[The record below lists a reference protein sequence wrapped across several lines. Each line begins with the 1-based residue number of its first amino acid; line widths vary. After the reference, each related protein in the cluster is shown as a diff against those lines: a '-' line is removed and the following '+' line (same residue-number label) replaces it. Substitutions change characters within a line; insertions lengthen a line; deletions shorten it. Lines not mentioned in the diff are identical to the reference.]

1 MNVLRVSL
9 RDDEHKALRELAQ
22 RERRDLRA
30 QAALLIRNGLEQAR
44 LLPTD
49 TSTPVTSAQVS
60 VVSHGG

>member
-1 MNVLRVSL
+1 MARITVSL
-9 RDDEHKALRELAQ
+9 EPQERDALFEMAQ
-22 RERRDLRA
+22 RERRDPRA

-49 TSTPVTSAQVS
+49 TPTPVTSAQVP